1 MFKNRT
7 YIENTHTHA
16 QRGKQIKSNRTI
28 LFSPLW
34 LFLFVRVFSS
44 VGCCSCHDTYLHP
57 YINVWLTIITSTKKK
72 PKAKVKWM
80 ISNHTNLQFEFPIQF
95 ILFNSYWLWRWWWSS
110 NSCSLLFT
118 IHVSHVY
125 KANQRTKKKR
135 KKFLLFIPILLFH
148 NFIYVDRFF
157 LLLLCLAGRH
167 SHLVGGDC
175 SLDTASYAIAAAA
188 AAAESLLDMT
198 NRWLMM

>member
-1 MFKNRT
+1 MANKPLTAYHGIISSFFFNK
-7 YIENTHTHA
+7 THI
-16 QRGKQIKSNRTI
+16 QRDRVQIAKS
-28 LFSPLW
+28 
-34 LFLFVRVFSS
+34 
-44 VGCCSCHDTYLHP
+44 
-57 YINVWLTIITSTKKK
+57 
-72 PKAKVKWM
+72 
-80 ISNHTNLQFEFPIQF
+80 
-95 ILFNSYWLWRWWWSS
+95 
-110 NSCSLLFT
+110 
-118 IHVSHVY
+118 
-125 KANQRTKKKR
+125 KKR

-198 NRWLMM
+198 NR